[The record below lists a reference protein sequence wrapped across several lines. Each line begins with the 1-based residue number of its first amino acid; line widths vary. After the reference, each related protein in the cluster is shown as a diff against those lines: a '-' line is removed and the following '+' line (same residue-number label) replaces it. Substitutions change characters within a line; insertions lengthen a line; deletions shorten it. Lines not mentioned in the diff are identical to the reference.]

1 VTVEPD
7 IGPIGLDEDD
17 RERIVRAVVQ
27 RVRGMER
34 DRGSLLGDVVAWAR
48 PALTLAA
55 AASLAGLLVAG
66 SGGDRGVLPPD
77 TPSTAAGFET
87 WVQNGAR
94 PSTVEVLARLTRM
107 ADEPTK

>member
-1 VTVEPD
+1 VTLGPD

-17 RERIVRAVVQ
+17 RERIVTAVVQ
-27 RVRGMER
+27 RVREMQG

-48 PALTLAA
+48 PALTLAV
-55 AASLAGLLVAG
+55 AASLAGLLVPG
-66 SGGDRGVLPPD
+66 SGGGRGALPP
-77 TPSTAAGFET
+77 TPTTAAGFET

-94 PSTVEVLARLTRM
+94 PSTVEVLATLTRM